1 LNKLGLKRL
10 LPSSM
15 FARLM
20 WVWVLGL
27 LLVLLAAGWVAVQE
41 RSQRGQA
48 VLYASLV
55 QEVAATA
62 DWLDTLTPEQ
72 RQTWRQENPRR
83 QFRWRLMPP
92 DFWSSAQGLPATHP
106 LVGLISAEMPQRQP
120 LLAFS
125 RGAPEEGAESHS
137 RRVGG
142 LWLQLRLQDGREV
155 YARLPE
161 RLAMPEVGQSSVLHS
176 PGSPRWGLVAL
187 VVFAGLAVLT
197 WVAVVYA
204 TRPLKQM
211 TQAALQIAQNPGHS
225 TLSDAGPTEVQQAAR
240 ALNHMQ
246 TQIRQHVAERT
257 QMLAA
262 IAHDLQTPMTRLR
275 LKTEWV
281 NDEDLRTRMQA
292 DITQMQQ
299 LVQEGLSLARSW
311 NAQPHWE
318 KLDLVQWLEA
328 LQQEWLDSGWS
339 VSCQWPSLPCVV
351 WSDVQSLKRALSNVV
366 HNAVLYGQCA
376 HVRLMDEG
384 NAWRITIDDEGSGI
398 PPEALEAVLQP
409 YVRLEGSRNR
419 ETGGTGLGLAIA
431 HNLMQA
437 LGGSIRLSNRPE
449 GGMRVELTAPKHR
462 S

>member
-1 LNKLGLKRL
+1 
-10 LPSSM
+10 
-15 FARLM
+15 M

-27 LLVLLAAGWVAVQE
+27 LLVLAAAGWVAVQE

-72 RQTWRQENPRR
+72 RQAWRQENPRR
-83 QFRWRLMPP
+83 QFKWRLMPP
-92 DFWSSAQGLPATHP
+92 DYWSSAQGLPASHP
-106 LVGLISAEMPQRQP
+106 LVGMMSDEMPQRQP
-120 LLAFS
+120 QLVFS
-125 RGAPEEGAESHS
+125 SGGTEEGAEPRGRHK
-137 RRVGG
+137 GG
-142 LWLQLRLQDGREV
+142 LWLQLRLKDGSEV

-161 RLAMPEVGQSSVLHS
+161 RLAVTEIGQSSVLRS
-176 PGSPRWGLVAL
+176 PSSPRWGLVVL
-187 VVFAGLAVLT
+187 VVFIGLALLT
-197 WVAVVYA
+197 WLAVVYA
-204 TRPLKQM
+204 TRPLKKM
-211 TQAALQIAQNPGHS
+211 TQAALQIAQHPGHWP
-225 TLSDAGPTEVQQAAR
+225 LPEVGPTEVQLAAR

-281 NDEDLRTRMQA
+281 NDEDLRSRMQA

-311 NAQPHWE
+311 NTQPHWE
-318 KLDLVQWLEA
+318 KLDLVQLLAA
-328 LQQEWLDSGWS
+328 LQQEWHDSGWS
-339 VSCQWPSLPCVV
+339 VSCQLPSLPCLV
-351 WSDVQSLKRALSNVV
+351 WSDVQSLKRVLSNVV
-366 HNAVLYGQCA
+366 HNAVLYGRHA
-376 HVRLMDEG
+376 HVQLMDEG
-384 NAWRITIDDEGSGI
+384 NVWRMTVDDEGSGV
-398 PPEALEAVLQP
+398 PPEALEAILQP
-409 YVRLEGSRNR
+409 FVRLETSRNR
-419 ETGGTGLGLAIA
+419 DTGGTGLGLAIA

-449 GGMRVELTAPKHR
+449 GGLRVELSASKNPPGLR
-462 S
+462 AGGLI